1 MQNAYEKTRVA
12 DELFPTLLRYMESIK
27 GGMRSLA
34 LDIANKKLK
43 SDDESKDKDSDGEE
57 VCSILL

>member
-1 MQNAYEKTRVA
+1 MA

-43 SDDESKDKDSDGEE
+43 SEDESKDKDSDGEE

>member
-1 MQNAYEKTRVA
+1 MA

-43 SDDESKDKDSDGEE
+43 GGDELKDKDSHGED

>member
-1 MQNAYEKTRVA
+1 
-12 DELFPTLLRYMESIK
+12 MESIK

-43 SDDESKDKDSDGEE
+43 SDDKSKDKDSDGED